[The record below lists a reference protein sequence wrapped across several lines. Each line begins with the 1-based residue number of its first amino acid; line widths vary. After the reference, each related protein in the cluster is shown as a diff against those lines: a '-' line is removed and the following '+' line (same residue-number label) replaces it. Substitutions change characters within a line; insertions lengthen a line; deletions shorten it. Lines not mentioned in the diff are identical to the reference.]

1 MNMTSTHAHRPTLAR
16 SRRPLIAAGTSALV
30 AAALLVPS
38 LAGAQTLPPPLI
50 PKADGQWYGNL
61 SAGASFQSGATRST
75 SFNVDGDGTRI
86 TAQDKINVYGNYLR
100 AQTKKDDTSIR
111 TGDLAR
117 IGGRYQYN
125 LSERLYGYGT
135 AEALRNGVI
144 DIRSQYAGGGGVGYK
159 LYNTPNFSFDVF
171 GGAGYVKTN
180 YFENPS
186 ISGWELQFGEE
197 MTWGLSPT
205 AALKQRAV
213 IYPSLSNSGDYR
225 ATFDGSL
232 LTTITG
238 RLGLKLSVGAVY
250 YSAPPPGLR
259 SVSSLVTVG
268 LNYSLDPR

>member
-1 MNMTSTHAHRPTLAR
+1 MNMNSISAR
-16 SRRPLIAAGTSALV
+16 SASRPQSRRTLV
-30 AAALLVPS
+30 AAASAAVISAALLAPS
-38 LAGAQTLPPPLI
+38 LASAQALPPPLV

-61 SAGASFQSGATRST
+61 SAGASFQSGATRS
-75 SFNVDGDGTRI
+75 SSMNFDGDATRI
-86 TAQDKINVYGNYLR
+86 TALDKINFYGNYLR
-100 AQTKKDDTSIR
+100 AQTNKDDQSIR

-117 IGGRYQYN
+117 LGGRYQWN
-125 LSERLYGYGT
+125 LSDRTYAYGT

-144 DIRSQYAGGGGVGYK
+144 DIRSQYGAGAGVGYK
-159 LYNTPNFSFDVF
+159 LYNTPSFAFDVF
-171 GGAGYVKTN
+171 GGAGYNRTN
-180 YFENPS
+180 YFTNPS
-186 ISGWELQFGEE
+186 IDGWELQLGEE

-213 IYPSLSNSGDYR
+213 IYPSMTNSGDYR

-238 RLGLKLSVGAVY
+238 RLGLKLTVGAVY
-250 YSAPPPGLR
+250 YSAPPAGAK